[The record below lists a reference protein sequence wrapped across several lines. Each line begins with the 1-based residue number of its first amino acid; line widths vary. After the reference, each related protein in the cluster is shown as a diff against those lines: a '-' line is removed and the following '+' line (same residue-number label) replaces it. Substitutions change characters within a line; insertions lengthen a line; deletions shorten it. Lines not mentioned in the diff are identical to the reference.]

1 MKYAPAVS
9 RNGHHHRLVD
19 ACALPGCPV
28 CVCLRDTATRHL
40 AAVLAEHVTDPV
52 SRARLAAAW
61 GFCAAHATALSEM
74 PDAALGTAIVYHA
87 LVEQA
92 SRWLDETARGATK
105 PARRRGWRG
114 LVGGSRAAVG
124 ASRSRQAR
132 CPVCVELVAAETC
145 YLDGLLDG
153 LAASDLRRAYASSD
167 GLCLPHLDLAVTR
180 GGTRPETAQLVAL
193 TREKLQAL
201 AEDLKQFVDKHDHR
215 VARPHFTDREAG
227 AWRRA
232 LALLAGRIELF
243 GPEMNRDDGVGGARA
258 PRARRRP

>member
-1 MKYAPAVS
+1 MS

-19 ACALPGCPV
+19 ACARPGCPV
-28 CVCLRDTATRHL
+28 CGCLRDTATRHL

-52 SRARLAAAW
+52 SRARLAAAR
-61 GFCAAHATALSEM
+61 GFCAAHATVLSEM

-92 SRWLDETARGATK
+92 SRWLDETTRAATK
-105 PARRRGWRG
+105 PARRRSWRA
-114 LVGGSRAAVG
+114 LVGGSRAAKS
-124 ASRSRQAR
+124 ASLRPTR
-132 CPVCVELVAAETC
+132 CPVCVELVTTEAG

-153 LAASDLRRAYASSD
+153 LAGAELRRAYASSD
-167 GLCLPHLDLAVTR
+167 GLCLPHLDLAVAR
-180 GGTRPETAQLVAL
+180 GGTRPETTQLVSL
-193 TREKLQAL
+193 TRDKLRAL

-215 VARPHFTDREAG
+215 VARPRFTDREAG

-243 GPEMNRDDGVGGARA
+243 GPDMDRDDGLRPPRA
-258 PRARRRP
+258 PRARRVP